1 MHKNSLVSIAMC
13 TYNGERFIQEQ
24 IDSILEQSHSNFE
37 LIITD
42 DCSSDKTI
50 EIIKN
55 YQENDMRIKLYQN
68 EVNLGFVKNFEKA
81 ISLCT
86 GEYIALA
93 DQDDIWKKDKLEI
106 FIENIGE
113 NVLIYSDAL
122 LIDEHSKSLGESLIR
137 PAKEL
142 VSGSNNRAFLLE
154 NCVSGNTL
162 MFKKTLLAYILPI
175 PEDVSFHDIW
185 IAFVASTYGSIQF
198 TDEAMTYYRRY
209 SEQVTKKRGKDYENF
224 FDRFEKKRTLK
235 MKQAKVAVKD
245 LNVFLSLSIL
255 KNQETTELIKMLI
268 KHYENYEQSYYNT
281 NLHTMLKKYK
291 DDIFAIQ
298 QSNKRDKRVTR
309 TAMGLKM
316 HTRTLFVL

>member
-1 MHKNSLVSIAMC
+1 MQKDSLVSIAMC
-13 TYNGERFIQEQ
+13 SYNGERFIQEQ
-24 IDSILEQSHSNFE
+24 INSILEQSYSNFE

-55 YQENDMRIKLYQN
+55 YQANDTRIKLYQN

-93 DQDDIWKKDKLEI
+93 DQDDIWTKDKLKT

-122 LIDEHSKSLGESLIR
+122 LIDEYSESMGKELVR
-137 PAKEL
+137 PTNNL
-142 VSGSNNRAFLLE
+142 VSGSNNRAFLLA

-162 MFKKTLLAYILPI
+162 MFKKELVQYILPI

-185 IAFVASTYGSIQF
+185 IAFVASTYSSITF
-198 TDEAMTYYRRY
+198 MEEPMTYYRRY
-209 SEQVTKKRGKDYENF
+209 SEQVTKKRVKDYESF
-224 FDRFEKKRTLK
+224 FDRFEKKKELK
-235 MKQAKVAVKD
+235 LRHAKVAVKD
-245 LNVFLSLSIL
+245 LNTFLSLKIL
-255 KNQETTELIKMLI
+255 KNEETKEIIKMLI
-268 KHYENYEQSYYNT
+268 KHYENYEQIYYNMT
-281 NLHTMLKKYK
+281 LHTILKKYK
-291 DDIFAIQ
+291 NDIFAIRQ
-298 QSNKRDKRVTR
+298 RNKRDQRVTR
-309 TAMGLKM
+309 TAMGLKL
-316 HTRTLFVL
+316 HTRTLFAL